1 MSQKRLFLL
10 DAYALIFRGYYAFIK
25 NPRINSKGLDTSA
38 IMGFMNSLLDVIKR
52 EKPDHLAVAF
62 DKGGSEARLE
72 MFEAYKANRDE
83 TPEAIK
89 IAVPY
94 IQEILKAM
102 HIPVIEMSGYEADDI
117 IGTLSKQAEKQGY
130 ITYMVTP
137 DKDFAQLVSENIF
150 VYRPARMGNG
160 IEIWGIP
167 EVQEKFEVSHP
178 EPLQL

>member
-1 MSQKRLFLL
+1 
-10 DAYALIFRGYYAFIK
+10 
-25 NPRINSKGLDTSA
+25 
-38 IMGFMNSLLDVIKR
+38 
-52 EKPDHLAVAF
+52 
-62 DKGGSEARLE
+62 

-137 DKDFAQLVSENIF
+137 DKDFAQLVSENNFCI
-150 VYRPARMGNG
+150 
-160 IEIWGIP
+160 
-167 EVQEKFEVSHP
+167 
-178 EPLQL
+178 